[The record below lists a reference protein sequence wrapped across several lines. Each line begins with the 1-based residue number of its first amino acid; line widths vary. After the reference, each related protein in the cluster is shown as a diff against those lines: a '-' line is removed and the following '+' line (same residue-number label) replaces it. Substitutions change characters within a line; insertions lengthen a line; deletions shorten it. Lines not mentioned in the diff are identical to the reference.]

1 MTTQIQT
8 TQIPLLTV
16 PDYEARARQTMPTAL
31 FDRLFGAL
39 GGPTMLSNTN
49 NLRAMDAIKLRP
61 RVLADVSHRN
71 LSSTVLGKEISFPVM
86 LAPTGTHQRAHPE
99 GELAS
104 TRAAGGAGTILSLST
119 AASYSIEEVAE
130 VATGPLWFQLY
141 FFKNREVTEI
151 LVRRAQEAGYNAL
164 VLTVDNL
171 GARSTERE
179 QRFAYTLTAERILKN
194 FVGIELPDLPNRD
207 NFGDSFES
215 ALNWSDLDW
224 LRSLTTMPIVIK
236 GIQTAEDA
244 RLCAENGVEGLVVSN
259 HGGHA
264 LDGTEG
270 TIDMLPE
277 IVDAVGDRL
286 EVYID
291 GGIRHG
297 SDVLKCLALG
307 AKAAFVGRPIFWG
320 LSVDGQAGLS
330 HILEIFRDELDVAM
344 GLCGLTDVKNASPSL
359 VSMPNGRNGRDG
371 VIGSLDR
378 LVQLLEQ
385 GYIDRNEFDGLKAK
399 LLG

>member
-1 MTTQIQT
+1 MT
-8 TQIPLLTV
+8 TQIPLLTI
-16 PDYEARARQTMPTAL
+16 PDYEARTRQTMPTAL
-31 FDRLFGAL
+31 FDRLFGTY
-39 GGPTMLSNTN
+39 GGPTMQSNTN
-49 NLRAMDAIKLRP
+49 NLRAMDAVKLRP
-61 RVLADVSHRN
+61 RVLANVSHRE
-71 LSSTVLGKEISFPVM
+71 LSTEVLGKKISLPLM

-104 TRAAGGAGTILSLST
+104 TRAAGEAGTILSLST
-119 AASYSIEEVAE
+119 ASSYSIEEVAE
-130 VATGPLWFQLY
+130 VATAPLWFQLY
-141 FFKNREVTEI
+141 FFKDRELTEI
-151 LVRRAQEAGYNAL
+151 LVRRAQDAGYNAL

-179 QRFAYTLTAERILKN
+179 QRYAYTLQAERILKN
-194 FVGIELPDLPNRD
+194 FVGIELPNLPNRD
-207 NFGDSFES
+207 NFGASFES
-215 ALNWSDLDW
+215 ALHWSDLDW

-277 IVDAVGDRL
+277 VVAAVGDRL
-286 EVYID
+286 EVYVD

-344 GLCGLTDVKNASPSL
+344 GLCGLSDVKDASPSL
-359 VSMPNGRNGRDG
+359 VSRLNSGSGRDG

-378 LVQLLEQ
+378 LVELLEQ
-385 GYIDRNEFDGLKAK
+385 RYIDRSEFDSLKGR
-399 LLG
+399 LLD

>member
-1 MTTQIQT
+1 MT
-8 TQIPLLTV
+8 TQIPLLTI
-16 PDYEARARQTMPTAL
+16 PDYEARTRQTMPTAL
-31 FDRLFGAL
+31 FDRLFGTY
-39 GGPTMLSNTN
+39 GGPTMQSNTN
-49 NLRAMDAIKLRP
+49 NLRAMDAVKLRP
-61 RVLADVSHRN
+61 RVLANVSHRE
-71 LSSTVLGKEISFPVM
+71 LSTEVLGKKISLPLM

-104 TRAAGGAGTILSLST
+104 TRAAGEAGTILSLST
-119 AASYSIEEVAE
+119 ASSYSIEEVAE
-130 VATGPLWFQLY
+130 VATAPLWFQLY
-141 FFKNREVTEI
+141 FFKDRELTEI
-151 LVRRAQEAGYNAL
+151 LVRRAQDAGYSAL

-179 QRFAYTLTAERILKN
+179 QRYAYTLQAERILKN
-194 FVGIELPDLPNRD
+194 FVGIELPNLPNRD
-207 NFGDSFES
+207 NFGASFES
-215 ALNWSDLDW
+215 ALHWSDLEW

-277 IVDAVGDRL
+277 VVDAVGDRL
-286 EVYID
+286 EVYVD

-297 SDVLKCLALG
+297 SDVLKALALG

-344 GLCGLTDVKNASPSL
+344 GLCGLTDVKNATASL
-359 VSMPNGRNGRDG
+359 VSRQNGRSGGEG
-371 VIGSLDR
+371 VIGSLER
-378 LVQLLEQ
+378 LVELLEQ
-385 GYIDRNEFDGLKAK
+385 GYLDRNEFDSLKGK

>member
-1 MTTQIQT
+1 MTP
-8 TQIPLLTV
+8 QIPLLTI

-31 FDRLFGAL
+31 FDRLFGAY

-49 NLRAMDAIKLRP
+49 NLRAMDAVRLRP

-71 LSSTVLGKEISFPVM
+71 LSTQVLGNKISFPVM

-104 TRAAGGAGTILSLST
+104 TKAAGEAGTILSLST

-130 VATGPLWFQLY
+130 VATAPLWFQLY
-141 FFKNREVTEI
+141 FFKDRELTEI
-151 LVRRAQEAGYNAL
+151 LVRRAHDAGYSAL

-179 QRFAYTLTAERILKN
+179 QRYAYTLQAERILKN
-194 FVGIELPDLPNRD
+194 FVGIELPNLPNRD
-207 NFGDSFES
+207 NFGASFES
-215 ALNWSDLDW
+215 ALHWSDLEW

-244 RLCAENGVEGLVVSN
+244 RLCVENGMEGLVVSN

-277 IVDAVGDRL
+277 VVDAVGDRL
-286 EVYID
+286 EVYVD

-320 LSVDGQAGLS
+320 LSVGGQAGLS

-344 GLCGLTDVKNASPSL
+344 GLCGLTDVKDASPSL
-359 VSMPNGRNGRDG
+359 VSLPNGRRRRDG
-371 VIGSLDR
+371 IIGSLDR
-378 LVQLLEQ
+378 LVELLEQ
-385 GYIDRNEFDGLKAK
+385 GYIDRNEFESLKAK

>member
-1 MTTQIQT
+1 MTTQF
-8 TQIPLLTV
+8 PLLTV

-31 FDRLFGAL
+31 FDRLFGAY

-49 NLRAMDAIKLRP
+49 NLRAMDSVKLRP
-61 RVLADVSHRN
+61 RVLADVSHRE
-71 LSSTVLGKEISFPVM
+71 LSTEVLGNRISLPVM

-104 TRAAGGAGTILSLST
+104 TKAAGGAGTILSLST

-141 FFKNREVTEI
+141 FFKDRELTEI
-151 LVRRAQEAGYNAL
+151 LVRRAQDAGYQAL

-179 QRFAYTLTAERILKN
+179 QRYAYTLQAERILKN
-194 FVGIELPDLPNRD
+194 FVGIELPNLPTRD
-207 NFGDSFES
+207 NFGASFES
-215 ALNWSDLDW
+215 ALHWSDLEW
-224 LRSLTTMPIVIK
+224 LRSLTTMPLVIK

-277 IVDAVGDRL
+277 VVDAVGDRL
-286 EVYID
+286 EVYVD

-320 LSVDGQAGLS
+320 LSVNGQDGLS

-359 VSMPNGRNGRDG
+359 VSRLNGRSRGDG
-371 VIGSLDR
+371 VIGSLER
-378 LVQLLEQ
+378 LVELLEQ
-385 GYIDRNEFDGLKAK
+385 GYIDRNEFDSLKAK

>member
-1 MTTQIQT
+1 MT
-8 TQIPLLTV
+8 TQIPLLTI
-16 PDYEARARQTMPTAL
+16 PDYEARTRQTMPTAL
-31 FDRLFGAL
+31 FDRLFGTY
-39 GGPTMLSNTN
+39 GGPTMQSNTN
-49 NLRAMDAIKLRP
+49 NLRAMDAVKLRP
-61 RVLADVSHRN
+61 RVLANVSHRE
-71 LSSTVLGKEISFPVM
+71 LSTEVLGKKISLPLM

-104 TRAAGGAGTILSLST
+104 TRAAGEAGTILSLST
-119 AASYSIEEVAE
+119 ASSYSIEEVAE
-130 VATGPLWFQLY
+130 VATAPLWFQLY
-141 FFKNREVTEI
+141 FFKDRELTEI
-151 LVRRAQEAGYNAL
+151 LVRRAQDAGYSAL

-179 QRFAYTLTAERILKN
+179 QRYAYTLQPERILKN
-194 FVGIELPDLPNRD
+194 FVGIELPNLPNRD
-207 NFGDSFES
+207 NFGASFES
-215 ALNWSDLDW
+215 ALHWSDLEW

-277 IVDAVGDRL
+277 VVDAVGDRL
-286 EVYID
+286 EVYVD

-297 SDVLKCLALG
+297 SDVLKALALG

-344 GLCGLTDVKNASPSL
+344 GLCGLTDVKNATASL
-359 VSMPNGRNGRDG
+359 VSRQNGRSGGEG
-371 VIGSLDR
+371 VIGSLER
-378 LVQLLEQ
+378 LVELLEQ
-385 GYIDRNEFDGLKAK
+385 GYLDRNEFDSLKGK